1 MKADV
6 GMLEDTSVE
15 PTHPKAYVG
24 RFVRKQGQYGTVSV
38 FGTVVGTSVEA
49 LDDAKRLFPRDGTV
63 ETQGLVQHAGLS
75 AGDWVEFDAV
85 RNSRPRSTEYKASR
99 LRRIP
104 RYAALTE
111 GTESYYRTLLTR
123 DGWKGDRR
131 PGLWALRISGD
142 RVVLVDLELGK
153 DGALRLPK
161 PSTRAVRYLRYRDNA
176 VLRLGKGASADDA
189 YLDLDAEPAGTF
201 DWSDEADHVARVIRS
216 LSDANDPRVSDI
228 IAWLDLHQEDG
239 RVFAATVDHEA
250 GLDALRSGELADRLR
265 ADRELM
271 QAYIEAAS
279 KDEAV
284 AAALAAHA
292 REGHTEERTRLRA
305 ELVDEV
311 ARHRDELLKSEEA
324 KLADDRTKAL
334 AALTN
339 EAEALRKAKLAE
351 IEREAQ
357 RRSKLHI
364 EKLGNLDE
372 ELRRRRGEV
381 EGEMEAVQARL
392 AEVEREL
399 VTATAERD
407 DVRAEVDAERERLR
421 EASVEVDRLLMVADR
436 LTSASK
442 SMEGRSAPGA
452 VPIAYAF
459 DDRPV
464 VGLDAVAS
472 AINGMA
478 LLSDKGRD
486 LMRKLLVLV
495 LSGELP
501 ILYGADAAD
510 FVRIFGFVVAPG
522 RNGILQ
528 ADPTLVSIEDLWARP
543 GSGAQTVLAAAAEE
557 AVEGT
562 AVLVAITGMESSGAR
577 FWVPSLSDALRGGA
591 LPRALLVCAV
601 ASDVDHD
608 ELKALPADA
617 MMLEVEG
624 AFAPGASM
632 GVLALYGT
640 PDAKRTALRPGE
652 VPTDVPA
659 ALKVLGTLGSDP
671 GPGVALRLARMAA
684 EASELLQD
692 QLAACTLVVQLAND
706 MTNQDR

>member
-15 PTHPKAYVG
+15 PMQPKAYVG

-49 LDDAKRLFPRDGTV
+49 MDDAKRLFPRDGTV

-75 AGDWVEFDAV
+75 AGDWVEFNAV

-123 DGWKGDRR
+123 EGWKGDHR

-142 RVVLVDLELGK
+142 RVVVADLELGK
-153 DGALRLPK
+153 DGALRLPRA
-161 PSTRAVRYLRYRDNA
+161 STREVRYLRYHDDA
-176 VLRLGKGASADDA
+176 VVRLGKGASADDA
-189 YLDLDAEPAGTF
+189 YLELDAEPAGTF

-216 LSDANDPRVSDI
+216 LSDADDPRVSDI

-239 RVFAATVDHEA
+239 RVFAATVDHEV

-265 ADRELM
+265 ADRDLM
-271 QAYIEAAS
+271 QAYVEAAS

-292 REGHTEERTRLRA
+292 REGHTEERARLRA
-305 ELVDEV
+305 ELVEEI
-311 ARHRDELLKSEEA
+311 ALHRDELLKSEEA
-324 KLADDRTKAL
+324 KLAGDRKKMLDAL
-334 AALTN
+334 AV
-339 EAEALRKAKLAE
+339 EAGALRKTKLAE
-351 IEREAQ
+351 IDREAE
-357 RRSKLHI
+357 RRSKLQI
-364 EKLGNLDE
+364 EKLGDLDE
-372 ELRRRRGEV
+372 DLRRRRGEV
-381 EGEMEAVQARL
+381 EGEMEAVRARL

-399 VTATAERD
+399 AAATAERD
-407 DVRAEVDAERERLR
+407 GARAEADAERGRLR
-421 EASVEVDRLLMVADR
+421 EASVEVDRLLTVADR
-436 LTSASK
+436 LTTASQ
-442 SMEGRSAPGA
+442 STQSGISPRAASL
-452 VPIAYAF
+452 AYAF
-459 DDRPV
+459 DERPA
-464 VGLDAVAS
+464 VGVGAVAS
-472 AINGMA
+472 AIDGMA

-510 FVRIFGFVVAPG
+510 FVRIFGSVVAPG
-522 RNGILQ
+522 RNGVLQ
-528 ADPTLVSIEDLWARP
+528 ADPTLISIEDLWARP
-543 GSGAQTVLAAAAEE
+543 GSGAPTLLAAAAQA

-562 AVLVAITGMESSGAR
+562 AVLVAITGLESSGAR
-577 FWVPSLSDALRGGA
+577 FWVPSLTDALRGGA

-608 ELKALPADA
+608 EVKALPAAA

-624 AFAPGASM
+624 VFAPGASM
-632 GVLALYGT
+632 GVLALYGM
-640 PDAKRTALRPGE
+640 PDAKRAALRPAE

-659 ALKVLGTLGSDP
+659 ALKVLGALGSDP

-692 QLAACTLVVQLAND
+692 QLAACTLVIQLAHEI
-706 MTNQDR
+706 TNQDR